1 MRRGDDLGP
10 DEPAKAFPGREP
22 PPPPDRRSVTPK
34 QVLIGLL
41 AILLVAFAI
50 ANFGRVK
57 VNFLLF
63 ETQARVVTVI
73 VVAGVLG
80 FVIGYF
86 VGLPSREQRKRLR
99 TRDDG

>member
-10 DEPAKAFPGREP
+10 NEPEDRLGGREP
-22 PPPPDRRSVTPK
+22 PPPPERRAVTPK
-34 QVLIGLL
+34 QILVGLL
-41 AILLVAFAI
+41 AIVLLAFAI

-73 VVAGVLG
+73 VVAGILG
-80 FVIGYF
+80 FVIGYY
-86 VGLPSREQRKRLR
+86 VGRPSREQRKRLR
-99 TRDDG
+99 KTDED